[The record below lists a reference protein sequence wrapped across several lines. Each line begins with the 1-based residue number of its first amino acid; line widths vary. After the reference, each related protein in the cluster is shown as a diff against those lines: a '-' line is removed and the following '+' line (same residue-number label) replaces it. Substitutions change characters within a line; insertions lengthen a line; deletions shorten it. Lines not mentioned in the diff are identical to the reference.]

1 MTKHHRRNTGPGNT
15 SDHVRRQ
22 ANWITAWTRGTTHI
36 GGLTL
41 RTAASRAQARS
52 SRIDHP
58 RGPSRGDAE
67 TEGTTRAR
75 TLSPRAK
82 RFSSAARPADI
93 AMAMFD

>member
-41 RTAASRAQARS
+41 KTATSRAKATS
-52 SRIDHP
+52 
-58 RGPSRGDAE
+58 
-67 TEGTTRAR
+67 
-75 TLSPRAK
+75 
-82 RFSSAARPADI
+82 
-93 AMAMFD
+93 